1 MAGGDLENV
10 VPLLRE
16 ETGWRQCVLELEHR
30 LVSLLNYNAQ
40 MSPLSRGCARV
51 AWEVASKR
59 LEWRWSLG
67 EGVGERWLAMSRA
80 AHAIFL
86 LTIFS
91 CANTFMAQIVDS
103 LPYLD
108 IACAFAMAW
117 ATAHLSRAGGTTTI
131 RVALVL
137 MGLRWFSSLASLGMA
152 SAVSSDAKRLVVLVE
167 LAGFCT
173 LSVF

>member
-1 MAGGDLENV
+1 
-10 VPLLRE
+10 
-16 ETGWRQCVLELEHR
+16 
-30 LVSLLNYNAQ
+30 
-40 MSPLSRGCARV
+40 MSH
-51 AWEVASKR
+51 
-59 LEWRWSLG
+59 
-67 EGVGERWLAMSRA
+67 A
-80 AHAIFL
+80 AEAIFL

-91 CANTFMAQIVDS
+91 CANTFMAHVVGH

-137 MGLRWFSSLASLGMA
+137 MGLRWLSSLASLGTA
-152 SAVSSDAKRLVVLVE
+152 SAVSSDAKRLAVLVE